1 MPLLKQCSFRQLKS
15 KHNKI
20 NSYDINLLGAL
31 TFSEHWIHSHHE
43 WRLILWFLGSPE
55 PPVCSCSLSLQLT
68 GRLPWVKTSVYLHRK
83 WKPWEQKKHPV
94 RTKSEEGKKVLI
106 VCSSGH
112 ITTGPVPGVLQC
124 PRLKAVAHTHS
135 FQQGEK
141 PSLHLGPQAITTHFL
156 VSRKKNICHSSLA
169 VTFSLA
175 WPDPIPLE
183 RSCSSLALSAG
194 TALCTGRDVCQQVE
208 F

>member
-1 MPLLKQCSFRQLKS
+1 MPLLKQCSFRQLKN

-124 PRLKAVAHTHS
+124 PHLKAVAHTQLSARRETLPAFRASSNHHTFFS
-135 FQQGEK
+135 EQKEK
-141 PSLHLGPQAITTHFL
+141 YLPLITGSDL
-156 VSRKKNICHSSLA
+156 QPG
-169 VTFSLA
+169 LA
-175 WPDPIPLE
+175 WSYTLGE
-183 RSCSSLALSAG
+183 ELQQLG
-194 TALCTGRDVCQQVE
+194 TVCWHCPVHW
-208 F
+208 